1 MVYDLWVLI
10 CNAVEIKL
18 PSSFDYW
25 NGLLLCPHGKHYT
38 LINVSVHGEQIE
50 LNPIFIA
57 CFTVSLMSY
66 DQLNKHMYFIC
77 NIVSAVCLF
86 LFQLCSAIALRL
98 FISKS

>member
-1 MVYDLWVLI
+1 M
-10 CNAVEIKL
+10 
-18 PSSFDYW
+18 SSRGHTQSSSRRDGFSSLNLKY
-25 NGLLLCPHGKHYT
+25 LLLALY
-38 LINVSVHGEQIE
+38 NVSVHGEQIE

-77 NIVSAVCLF
+77 HIVSAVCLF
-86 LFQLCSAIALRL
+86 LFQLCSAITLRL